1 MALQL
6 PSLLL
11 SAFLLT
17 SLLAGGDALKLPAP
31 PSEGMSLAEALKL
44 RRSCRAFGP
53 SGPSLAQAAALL
65 WAGQGTNRADGRRT
79 VASAGGTFP
88 LELYL
93 VTEGSRDLP
102 RGTYHYLPATHQLVH
117 LDDRGVGGCFR
128 EVALQN
134 WVKSAP
140 AIVVV
145 AAATARTAARYGE
158 RAPRYVQ
165 LEAGACA
172 HSLALQA
179 AALGLGSGVAGAFE
193 DAAVK
198 RSLGLNQEEA
208 PILLIPLGVPRD

>member
-6 PSLLL
+6 LPV
-11 SAFLLT
+11 
-17 SLLAGGDALKLPAP
+17 LLAGGLLATGLAAGDTLKLPAP
-31 PSEGMSLAEALKL
+31 PREGMALAEALQL
-44 RRSCRAFGP
+44 RRSSRAFGP

-65 WAGQGTNRADGRRT
+65 WAGQGANRPDGRRT

-93 VTEGSRDLP
+93 VTEGSKDLQ
-102 RGTYHYLPATHQLVH
+102 RGTYKYLPARHQIVH
-117 LDDRGVGGCFR
+117 RDDQGVAARFR
-128 EVALQN
+128 DVTLQN

-145 AAATARTAARYGE
+145 AAVSARTSARYGE
-158 RAPRYVQ
+158 RASRYVQ
-165 LEAGACA
+165 FEAGACA

-179 AALGLGSGVAGAFE
+179 AALGLGSGIVGAFD

-198 RSLGLNQEEA
+198 RALGLAAEEDVL
-208 PILLIPLGVPRD
+208 LLIPVGVPRD